1 MTPTWPEGARL
12 LLMRHGE
19 TYSAHPDAA
28 MASAGEDAELP
39 LTPRGEAQ
47 LLEVAAWL
55 AQHPLGAAHSSTFRR
70 ARDTARI
77 VTTSHGLDP
86 EPHEALVELPLHPP
100 AGGTFRDVARG
111 YLALARALEERPA
124 SELELED
131 GTTLGG
137 RLDAALATLSRLL
150 VAGPAPLLVVAHGGL
165 NRFLLAH
172 FLGLPLGRAL
182 GLEQDFAC
190 INVIEFVRGGRAW
203 VRAVNATFHDPLKR
217 EGA

>member
-19 TYSAHPDAA
+19 TYPARTDAT
-28 MASAGEDAELP
+28 MASAGEDPELP

-47 LLEVAAWL
+47 LREVAAWL
-55 AQHPLGAAHSSTFRR
+55 AQHPLGAAHSSSFRR

-77 VTTSHGLDP
+77 VTAPHGLDP
-86 EPHEALVELPLHPP
+86 QPHETLVELPLHPP

-111 YLALARALEERPA
+111 YIALARALEERPA
-124 SELELED
+124 SEVRFED
-131 GTTLGG
+131 GTTVGA
-137 RLDAALATLSRLL
+137 RLDAALTTLSEL
-150 VAGPAPLLVVAHGGL
+150 VESGPSPLLVVAHGGL

-172 FLGLPLGRAL
+172 FLGLPLARAL

-190 INVIEFVRGGRAW
+190 VNVIEFVRGGRAW

-217 EGA
+217 DGA